1 MSDQITLTK
10 IQILSHCVGCGQCVV
25 FCPHNALS
33 VCGRAMIN
41 NNCQRYGI
49 CIPYCP
55 LGAIKR
61 SEQ

>member
-1 MSDQITLTK
+1 MQVMSN
-10 IQILSHCVGCGQCVV
+10 CVGCGQCVV

-33 VCGRAMIN
+33 VCGRAVIN